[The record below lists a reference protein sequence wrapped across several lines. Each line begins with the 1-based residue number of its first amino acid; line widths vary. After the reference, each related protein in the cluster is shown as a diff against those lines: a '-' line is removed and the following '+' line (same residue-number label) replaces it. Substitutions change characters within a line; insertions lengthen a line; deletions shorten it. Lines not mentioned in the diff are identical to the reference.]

1 MLGFVD
7 QPCLFPTCYVCNIQ
21 IKSKLYS
28 VKSIYHF
35 TALSVAA
42 PKYCTLGQKIFL
54 SKIYTAT
61 LPWDILKIFW
71 TSDINTFKA
80 SWKFRTLDQ
89 KRRDWDVLNLANDS
103 HRTSVL
109 TRRKLRDLTWM
120 TSNIE
125 ISFNILV
132 SLSIILNRLFMKK
145 GFILLQNMWEVREP
159 AIILPIYNWA
169 DFFRD
174 IDNIGCLEPFLPL

>member
-1 MLGFVD
+1 M
-7 QPCLFPTCYVCNIQ
+7 
-21 IKSKLYS
+21 
-28 VKSIYHF
+28 YHF
-35 TALSVAA
+35 YHLVCGSSRILHPWAEDLPVQDLHSNLALGYSKNILNIWYIWSV
-42 PKYCTLGQKIFL
+42 
-54 SKIYTAT
+54 SH
-61 LPWDILKIFW
+61 
-71 TSDINTFKA
+71 
-80 SWKFRTLDQ
+80 SWKLSALNH

-169 DFFRD
+169 DFFR
-174 IDNIGCLEPFLPL
+174 